1 MCIRDKTESKNIA
14 TAVVTPVLYTSIY
27 ISVQFKCFDRRR
39 RFLYFFRFS
48 VICLEDCF
56 SSGVVHASGGVLVL
70 LSHPIRGR
78 VDCGFWSGE
87 QLEAS
92 KFIKMTFDIVMDEN
106 IAV

>member
-1 MCIRDKTESKNIA
+1 
-14 TAVVTPVLYTSIY
+14 
-27 ISVQFKCFDRRR
+27 
-39 RFLYFFRFS
+39 
-48 VICLEDCF
+48 
-56 SSGVVHASGGVLVL
+56 VVHASGGVLVL